1 MSYYIAN
8 DGLQRGPLEK
18 HQLLAAGLRADTL
31 VWSEGMADWQPAH
44 QVQELREV
52 LGGARAATP
61 PPPPP
66 PTAARGGYSAAPQ
79 GYPRVQG
86 YPPPYSAGD
95 HNRVAAGICAI
106 LFGGFGVHKFILGRT
121 GAGLLMLLL
130 STCTCLMA
138 YPIMHV
144 IGIIEG
150 IIYLTKSDEEFYQL
164 YVVQKKSW
172 F

>member
-1 MSYYIAN
+1 RFSAALRLHFVCCQTDPIIRFACKSPVPLTTTGLKNLACHARRGRMPQSGGANMSYYIAN

-66 PTAARGGYSAAPQ
+66 
-79 GYPRVQG
+79 
-86 YPPPYSAGD
+86 
-95 HNRVAAGICAI
+95 
-106 LFGGFGVHKFILGRT
+106 
-121 GAGLLMLLL
+121 
-130 STCTCLMA
+130 
-138 YPIMHV
+138 
-144 IGIIEG
+144 
-150 IIYLTKSDEEFYQL
+150 
-164 YVVQKKSW
+164 
-172 F
+172 